1 MSVNGDTAIVRL
13 AGRERLAVVPSGGRT
28 GLSAGAVAC
37 RGELVLATGAAPR
50 RLDSQPEHPRVVT
63 FHVLDDVPPLKR
75 ALARGEVPMGVPG
88 WRRGIEAAWAEIQD
102 RLRIAPAPART
113 GS

>member
-1 MSVNGDTAIVRL
+1 M
-13 AGRERLAVVPSGGRT
+13 P
-28 GLSAGAVAC
+28 GLL
-37 RGELVLATGAAPR
+37 RIRQAA
-50 RLDSQPEHPRVVT
+50 
-63 FHVLDDVPPLKR
+63 R